1 MRGLPEMWLQSH
13 DEVYSNL
20 RGPAM
25 NLTILATGYAD
36 QKLKNAS
43 PHNEPMLFTVSYG
56 NGRVFQT
63 TLGHVGA
70 KDDASVPSVRNVG
83 FITTLQRGVE
93 WAATGEVSLPV
104 PEDFPTA
111 YETSVR

>member
-1 MRGLPEMWLQSH
+1 MAAIS

-20 RGPAM
+20 RGPGE
-25 NLTILATGYAD
+25 NLTILATAYAD

-43 PHNEPMLFTVSYG
+43 PHNEPMLLPCLSERPRISDDFGTRG
-56 NGRVFQT
+56 G
-63 TLGHVGA
+63 

-104 PEDFPTA
+104 RMIFRLLMKRRFGRVN
-111 YETSVR
+111 S